1 MSKIKKLGLW
11 MISAIIM
18 ISAAGCA
25 KSAETTAPVAEKD
38 FLETIKENGVLKVG
52 TEGTYPPFTYHDDA
66 DNLVGYDVE
75 IAQAIGEALGVEVE
89 FVETK
94 WDAMIAG
101 LDAKRYDIVVN
112 QVSITEER
120 QQKYD
125 FSIPYTISK
134 AVLIVRA
141 EEEAI
146 NSFETLA
153 GKKSAQSLTSNFA
166 KTAEKYGAELVG
178 TDGFN
183 QSIELVISKR
193 ADATIN
199 DDVTFYDYLKQK
211 PDAQIKIVA
220 SEEDASKSAVLIR
233 KGNDTFVKAVNE
245 ALEKLQA
252 DGTIKAISEK
262 YFGADISK

>member
-1 MSKIKKLGLW
+1 MKKIKKLALLAVSAVM
-11 MISAIIM
+11 MIGTM
-18 ISAAGCA
+18 GCA
-25 KSAETTAPVAEKD
+25 KAEVNEKD
-38 FLETIKENGVLKVG
+38 FLAAVKEKGVLKIG
-52 TEGTYPPFTYHDDA
+52 TEGTYAPFSYHDDQN
-66 DNLVGYDVE
+66 NLVGYDVE
-75 IAQAIGEALGVEVE
+75 VARALADELGVKAE

-120 QQKYD
+120 QKKYD
-125 FSIPYTISK
+125 FSVPYTVSK
-134 AVLIVRA
+134 AVLIVQSDN
-141 EEEAI
+141 ELVKG
-146 NSFETLA
+146 FEDLK

-166 KTAEKYGAELVG
+166 GLAEKYGAELVG

-183 QSIELVISKR
+183 QSIELVLSQR

-211 PDAQIKIVA
+211 PDAAIKIAA
-220 SEEDASKSAVLIR
+220 SEDEASESAVLIR
-233 KGNDTFVKAVNE
+233 KGNDSFVKAINE
-245 ALEKLQA
+245 AMEKLQA
-252 DGTIKAISEK
+252 DGTIKEISEK